1 MNFFAMTVSLVLAA
15 GESEKPASAA
25 EVQQL
30 RQEVAR
36 LRQVV
41 TLLLQDQQQKNA
53 QMLKLLE
60 SGGGVPPKFDSPAVA
75 LPLQSSK
82 AAPAR
87 AANGKITG
95 KVNGD
100 VSDVYV
106 FVEDLKA
113 APVKNQTL
121 EIKQEGKQFSPR
133 VAVVPRGTKLV
144 FPNLDSV
151 FHNVFSTSAG
161 NSFDLG
167 TYKAGE
173 PPKSVVMT
181 TPGLVDV
188 FCNLHAKMSAQ
199 VLVVPNTKYVKV
211 DKDGRFR
218 LDGVPGGT
226 HKLVAWTPGAK
237 PASAAVTV
245 PENGEVNAEL
255 TLNVDADRAHLNK
268 YGQPYGSY
276 ED

>member
-1 MNFFAMTVSLVLAA
+1 MTLLAMTVTLLLGA
-15 GESEKPASAA
+15 ENEKPASAA

-41 TLLLQDQQQKNA
+41 TLMLQDQQQKNA
-53 QMLKLLE
+53 QLLKLLE
-60 SGGGVPPKFDSPAVA
+60 SGGGVPPKFDAPAVTV
-75 LPLQSSK
+75 PLAQSKPPAK
-82 AAPAR
+82 APKGAVS
-87 AANGKITG
+87 G

-100 VSDVYV
+100 ASDVYV

-121 EIKQEGKQFSPR
+121 EIKQENKQFSPR

-144 FPNLDSV
+144 FPNLDGV

-167 TYKAGE
+167 TYKAGDA
-173 PPKSVVMT
+173 PKSVVMT
-181 TPGLVDV
+181 TPGLVEV
-188 FCNLHAKMSAQ
+188 FCNLHSKMSAQ
-199 VLVVPNTKYVKV
+199 VLVVPNTKYVKA

-237 PASAAVTV
+237 PVSAAVTV
-245 PENGEVNAEL
+245 PDNGEVNAEL

-268 YGQPYGSY
+268 FGQPYGSY